1 MCRVLTAEFLQR
13 IDNVQV
19 FELSTHYGLRVAHR
33 NTPNPLILLL
43 VDR

>member
-19 FELSTHYGLRVAHR
+19 SELSTYYGPRVVHS

-43 VDR
+43 DDP